1 MEKIINFDNVT
12 KENIKLH
19 NPSWPQIPDQPYRIL
34 IIWGSGSGNANSLF
48 NLLNRQSDIDN
59 IYLYVK
65 DPYEAKF
72 LIKKRDDVGIKAF

>member
-48 NLLNRQSDIDN
+48 NLLNRQPDIDN
-59 IYLYVK
+59 IYTLKIHMKQNFWLKNVMML
-65 DPYEAKF
+65 E
-72 LIKKRDDVGIKAF
+72 